1 MAGITFQDL
10 DAIAYAISDS
20 EAAQHM
26 NEALSQRDFLVAG
39 GYRAEKIPQLV
50 MGNIGKTEPRRRG
63 ETLEA

>member
-10 DAIAYAISDS
+10 DAIAYAISDN

-39 GYRAEKIPQLV
+39 GCRAEKIPQLV
-50 MGNIGKTEPRRRG
+50 IGKTEPRRRG